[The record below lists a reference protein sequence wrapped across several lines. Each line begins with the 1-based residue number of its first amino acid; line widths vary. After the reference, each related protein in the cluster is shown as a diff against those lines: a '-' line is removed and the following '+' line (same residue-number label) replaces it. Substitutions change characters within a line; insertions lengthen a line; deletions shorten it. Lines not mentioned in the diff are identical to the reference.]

1 MDPLILRALE
11 RILAVLV
18 GGLSV
23 YLGYRLFIKLPERM
37 DSEGKVVLPG
47 NISVYM
53 SRVGPGAFFALFG
66 AIVVALSFYY
76 SITYT
81 ETTAAGKA
89 PEQPGVQVSQERSK
103 VYSGLGKTDTRGER
117 QALESARALLRRDMF
132 ILNTLPS
139 ALRADIGP
147 DRRVDIELAISR
159 IKLALMKTV
168 WDRDWG
174 DPVKFEEWA
183 LKGATGFPPEAL
195 KEAVSYYRHG
205 LEAMA
210 R

>member
-1 MDPLILRALE
+1 MDPFILRAVE
-11 RILAVLV
+11 RILAVAI

-23 YLGYRLFIKLPERM
+23 YLGYRLFIKLPERT

-66 AIVVALSFYY
+66 AIVIALSFYY

-89 PEQPGVQVSQERSK
+89 PEQPGAQVSQERSK
-103 VYSGLGKTDTRGER
+103 VYSGLGKTDTRGAR
-117 QALESARALLRRDMF
+117 QGLESSRALLRLDMF
-132 ILNTLPS
+132 ILNALPS
-139 ALRADIGP
+139 ALRADLGQ
-147 DRRVDIELAISR
+147 DRRRDIERAIPG

-168 WDRDWG
+168 WDEDWG

-183 LKGATGFPPEAL
+183 LKGAEGVPPEGL
-195 KEAVSYYRHG
+195 KQAASYYRHG
-205 LEAMA
+205 LEGMA